1 MEWLILWLLA
11 AIGIGLLLFSFRLLP
26 ARDVWVSFLL
36 NAYASSFFGSIVAG
50 AGLLEYPIR
59 FFAAY
64 TDNSVMFEY
73 LLYPVVSVYVYAT
86 SRCSRGLVLMAQ
98 CAGYAAAL
106 TGLEVIFERYTDL
119 IKYHRWTWEYSFV
132 TMFSLTLAI
141 RLLARRM
148 LGEMKK

>member
-1 MEWLILWLLA
+1 MERFVLWLLVA
-11 AIGIGLLLFSFRLLP
+11 VGVGLLLLSFRFLP

-36 NAYASSFFGSIVAG
+36 NAYAASFFGSIVAG
-50 AGLLEYPIR
+50 AGLLEYPVR

-64 TDNSVMFEY
+64 TDNSVIFEY

-86 SRCSRGLVLMAQ
+86 SRRARWPGAAAQ

-106 TGLEVIFERYTDL
+106 TALEVVFERYTDL
-119 IKYHRWTWEYSFV
+119 IEYRAWKWEYSLV
-132 TMFSLTLAI
+132 TMFLLTLAV

-148 LGEMKK
+148 VGGTE